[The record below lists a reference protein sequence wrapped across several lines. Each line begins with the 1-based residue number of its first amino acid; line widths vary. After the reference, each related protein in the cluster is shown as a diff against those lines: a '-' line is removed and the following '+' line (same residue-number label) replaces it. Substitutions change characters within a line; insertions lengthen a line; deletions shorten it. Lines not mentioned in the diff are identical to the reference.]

1 MRPWWGG
8 VCRRALQPVIAIHW
22 VLLPVTRRTLHAV
35 VNDDVIN
42 LDDSV
47 GLGLARAAWSGRY
60 VMTVPEL
67 QTRFQGLPAM
77 VREKVDT
84 VLSDAAIALKLR
96 IAEFL
101 ADKEEQAE
109 HAVTTAGRV
118 GAKSGEV
125 SELTVLM
132 PLKPNGAERLRKFF
146 KLVGGNLAG
155 AGQVGTLHNMRFVFL
170 KNDTKLLFATAY
182 DGEWDPYID
191 DFATKIPEFMDYL
204 FSNVEGW
211 PGITSPDVKD
221 FIVQYQWIWT
231 TSRLPCCV
239 RGQSPTSAP
248 TRSSRSSTRRRAR
261 SCCAAWPRG

>member
-1 MRPWWGG
+1 MSEKD
-8 VCRRALQPVIAIHW
+8 
-22 VLLPVTRRTLHAV
+22 LHA
-35 VNDDVIN
+35 
-42 LDDSV
+42 
-47 GLGLARAAWSGRY
+47 
-60 VMTVPEL
+60 
-67 QTRFQGLPAM
+67 RFQKLPES

-84 VLSDAAIALKLR
+84 ALADAKIALKLR
-96 IAEFL
+96 VAEVL
-101 ADKEEQAE
+101 ADKEEAAE

-125 SELTVLM
+125 SELTTIL

-146 KLVGGNLAG
+146 KLVSGNLVG

-170 KNDTKLLFATAY
+170 DNDTKLLFATAF

-221 FIVQYQWIWT
+221 FIVKYQIPAEAWFVAHPGLT
-231 TSRLPCCV
+231 VAEGHRLK
-239 RGQSPTSAP
+239 RQD
-248 TRSSRSSTRRRAR
+248 
-261 SCCAAWPRG
+261 AALQNFLTELN